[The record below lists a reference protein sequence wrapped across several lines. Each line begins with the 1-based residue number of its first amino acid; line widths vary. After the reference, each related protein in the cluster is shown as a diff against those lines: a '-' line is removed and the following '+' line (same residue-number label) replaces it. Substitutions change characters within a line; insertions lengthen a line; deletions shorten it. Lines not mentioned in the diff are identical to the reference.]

1 MKKIYPE
8 NRLENASMGI
18 KVVSELRMRIIS
30 QAIESGTVLSENKL
44 ANRFQ
49 VSRSPIRE
57 ALQILN
63 NEGLIRLE
71 RMGAVVT
78 GISEKDIEEMYDVR
92 LMMESFVFERLL
104 QQDNSS
110 LLHELNKIMEM
121 MRIAIKYKDI
131 DAFSIKDLAFH
142 EAIIKS
148 INHRHI
154 FRIWE
159 NLKPVM
165 ECLIILSM
173 RYRLRENFEDF
184 DRIIANHE
192 LIIKSIA
199 DKDPKLMDRAFHQN
213 FNDVQNKT
221 ENLWRNEEILRKVR
235 EPNE

>member
-1 MKKIYPE
+1 MKKLYPK

-30 QAIESGTVLSENKL
+30 QAIESDTTLSENKL

-49 VSRSPIRE
+49 VSRSPVRE

-71 RMGAVVT
+71 RMGAVVV

-110 LLHELNKIMEM
+110 LLQKLEKIMEM
-121 MRIAIKYKDI
+121 MKVAIKYKDI
-131 DAFSIKDLAFH
+131 DEFSMQDVAFH

-148 INHRHI
+148 INHQQIR
-154 FRIWE
+154 RIWA

-165 ECLIILSM
+165 ECFIILSM
-173 RYRLRENFEDF
+173 RYRLLENPEDF
-184 DRIIANHE
+184 DRIIDNHE
-192 LIIKSIA
+192 LIIASIA
-199 DKDPKLMDRAFHQN
+199 KKDPALMDKAFHQN

-221 ENLWRNEEILRKVR
+221 ENLWSSEEMMRKVR
-235 EPNE
+235 ESDE